1 MEYSSYKR
9 IINGSIKQTMDYL
22 YEKYEEIFYSTRDY
36 NSPVFIIPYGKMNRL
51 RWEVSLTESYKIP
64 YKTPY
69 KYRGIVICCEDF
81 KLFGWDE
88 ETIRLMDSEYYN
100 SIKKNVPAPE
110 FSIFRHE
117 KIIPERYIVNKGAVI
132 LFWEN
137 GTKTIVKRSH
147 YDKHDPIKG
156 FLWAYF
162 ERNSGMSKTQVKKYL
177 MEVNNGKE
185 QKRKK

>member
-22 YEKYEEIFYSTRDY
+22 YDKYEKIFYSTS
-36 NSPVFIIPYGKMNRL
+36 NINPPVFIIPYGKMNRL
-51 RWEVSLTESYKIP
+51 RCEVSLTESYKIP
-64 YKTPY
+64 YRTPY

-81 KLFGWDE
+81 RLFGWDE
-88 ETIRLMDSEYYN
+88 ETVRLMDSEYYN
-100 SIKKNVPAPE
+100 NIKHCVPAPE
-110 FSIFRHE
+110 ISISRPE
-117 KIIPERYIVNKGAVI
+117 EIIPERYIVNKGAVI
-132 LFWEN
+132 LFWGD
-137 GTKTIVKRSH
+137 GTKTIVKRSR

-162 ERNSGMSKTQVKKYL
+162 EKNSGMTKTQVKKYL
-177 MEVNNGKE
+177 MEVNYGKK

>member
-22 YEKYEEIFYSTRDY
+22 YDKYEKIFYSTS
-36 NSPVFIIPYGKMNRL
+36 NINPPVFIIPYGKMNRL
-51 RWEVSLTESYKIP
+51 RCEVSLCENVLTT
-64 YKTPY
+64 TPY
-69 KYRGIVICCEDF
+69 RYRGIVIYCENF

-88 ETIRLMDSEYYN
+88 ETVRLIDSEYYN
-100 SIKKNVPAPE
+100 SIKHCVSAPE
-110 FSIFRHE
+110 IFTFRPQE
-117 KIIPERYIVNKGAVI
+117 EIIPKRYIVNKGAVI
-132 LFWEN
+132 LFWKD
-137 GTKTIVKRSH
+137 GTKTIVKRSR

-162 ERNSGMSKTQVKKYL
+162 EKNSGMTKTQVKKYL
-177 MEVNNGKE
+177 MEVNYGKE